1 VIWTEAWLEKLG
13 KCRILV
19 VGDLMLDEYR
29 RGHVERIS
37 PEAPVPI
44 LNIVARDATLGG
56 AGNVVKNLRSLNVG
70 VTVVGILGQDDTADK
85 ILKGLTALGVS
96 GNGVVWD
103 ACRVST
109 RKVRFVSMEHGQQV
123 FRADEESTQE
133 ASGEIEEKIMRQVRE
148 RAASAQV
155 ILCSDYL
162 KGVLTARVLQ
172 AAFEAG
178 RERKVP
184 VIVAPKDKEAQKY
197 AGANILMPNLRELSR
212 LVGTPMDGDAWLAGS
227 AAHLTRSIGLQAL
240 LVTRGS
246 EGMTLFETEESRL
259 HRVDIPTVARNIYD
273 VTGAGDTALAA
284 FAAGIAAGASREEAA
299 HLANISAGVVVGKRG
314 TAIVTTE
321 EILEYL
327 EEHAS
332 QEQWTQDVPDAL
344 RPAGR

>member
-1 VIWTEAWLEKLG
+1 
-13 KCRILV
+13 
-19 VGDLMLDEYR
+19 
-29 RGHVERIS
+29 
-37 PEAPVPI
+37 
-44 LNIVARDATLGG
+44 
-56 AGNVVKNLRSLNVG
+56 
-70 VTVVGILGQDDTADK
+70 
-85 ILKGLTALGVS
+85 
-96 GNGVVWD
+96 
-103 ACRVST
+103 
-109 RKVRFVSMEHGQQV
+109 
-123 FRADEESTQE
+123 
-133 ASGEIEEKIMRQVRE
+133 
-148 RAASAQV
+148 
-155 ILCSDYL
+155 
-162 KGVLTARVLQ
+162 
-172 AAFEAG
+172 
-178 RERKVP
+178 
-184 VIVAPKDKEAQKY
+184 
-197 AGANILMPNLRELSR
+197 
-212 LVGTPMDGDAWLAGS
+212 MDGDAWLAGS

-314 TAIVTTE
+314 TAIVTTA

>member
-1 VIWTEAWLEKLG
+1 LEKLG

-44 LNIVARDATLGG
+44 LNIVTRDATLGG

-133 ASGEIEEKIMRQVRE
+133 ASGEIEEKIMRQVCE

-155 ILCSDYL
+155 ILCSDYM

-314 TAIVTTE
+314 TAIVTTA

>member
-1 VIWTEAWLEKLG
+1 MTWTEAWLEKLG

-123 FRADEESTQE
+123 FRADEETAQE
-133 ASGEIEEKIMRQVRE
+133 ASGEIEEKMIRQVRE
-148 RAASAQV
+148 KAASAQV

-162 KGVLTARVLQ
+162 KGVLTAKVLQ

-197 AGANILMPNLRELSR
+197 AGANILMPNLMELSR

-246 EGMTLFETEESRL
+246 EGMTLFEAEESRM

-314 TAIVTTE
+314 TAIVTTA